1 MRRSW
6 YKIEKYPAM
15 LLALLAWPAGVFAA
29 DGSDRPTG
37 AADIHSFARPAQV
50 VVTHLD
56 LDIAVD
62 FQKKQIAGK
71 ARWRIQ
77 NHSGSDR
84 LFLDIR
90 DLTIERVTVGEGEE
104 EKETGFSTG
113 NPVKFLGQPLA
124 IDIRPET
131 ELVNIYYY
139 THPGAAALQWLEPQ
153 QTAGGKYPFL
163 FTQSQAILA
172 RTWVPCQDSPG
183 VRITYTARVK
193 TDPALLAVM
202 SAQNTPVKNPA
213 GIYTFMMNQP
223 IPSYLLALAVGN
235 LEYRSLG
242 ARSGIFAEPSL
253 IDKAAYEFADTEKMI
268 AAAEKLYGP
277 YRWEQY
283 DVLVLPPSFPF
294 GGMENPRL
302 TFATPT
308 VLAGDRSLVA
318 LIAHELAH
326 SWSGNLV
333 TNATWNDFWLNEGFT
348 TYFENR
354 IMEELYGE
362 EAAEMLAYLGYQDLL
377 KTLRQFGENSPD
389 THLYL
394 NLAGR
399 DPDAGMSDVAYE
411 KGALFLRMLE
421 KSFGREKWDAFLKSY
436 FDQHAF
442 KSMTTAGFLK
452 YLREKL
458 IDHDPALESNL
469 QIDAWV
475 YGPGLPDNCPIPN
488 PAAFAQVKVQAAA
501 WLAGT
506 PASDLQTGHWGTPH
520 WLEFIGQLHQPMSQ
534 EQMAELDAVFGF
546 TASSNAE
553 ILCAWLVRAIANGYQ
568 PAYPA
573 LENFLKTI
581 GRRKFLRPLY
591 QELAKTPRGLQRAR
605 EIYAIARRNYHPITV
620 KSIDEILNFSVA
632 SN

>member
-1 MRRSW
+1 MRRSL
-6 YKIEKYPAM
+6 YKTGKYSAI
-15 LLALLAWPAGVFAA
+15 LLALLAWPGGAFAGDRSGDSAA
-29 DGSDRPTG
+29 G
-37 AADIHSFARPAQV
+37 AADIHSFARPAEA

-56 LDIAVD
+56 LDIEVD
-62 FQKKQIAGK
+62 FLKKQIAGK
-71 ARWRIQ
+71 ARWRIR
-77 NHSGSDR
+77 NHAGAAR
-84 LFLDIR
+84 LYLDTR
-90 DLTIERVTVGEGEE
+90 DLAIERATLGEE
-104 EKETGFSTG
+104 EKETGFFPG
-113 NPVKFLGQPLA
+113 NSVKFLGQPLE
-124 IDIRPET
+124 IEIHPET
-131 ELVNIYYY
+131 EVVTVYYH
-139 THPGAAALQWLEPQ
+139 TRPGAAALQWLEPG
-153 QTAGGKYPFL
+153 QTAGGKHPFL

-172 RTWVPCQDSPG
+172 RTWIPCQDSPG
-183 VRITYTARVK
+183 IRITYTARVK

-202 SAQNTPVKNPA
+202 SAQNTPAKNPA
-213 GIYTFMMNQP
+213 GIYTFVMNQP
-223 IPSYLLALAVGN
+223 IPSYLLALAVGD

-242 ARSGIFAEPSL
+242 PRSGIFAEPPVVE
-253 IDKAAYEFADTEKMI
+253 KAAYEFADTEKMI
-268 AAAEKLYGP
+268 AAAEKLYGS

-333 TNATWNDFWLNEGFT
+333 TNAAWNDFWLNEGFT

-362 EAAEMLAYLGYQDLL
+362 ETAQMLAHLGYQDLL
-377 KTLRQFGENSPD
+377 KTFRKLGENSPD

-421 KSFGREKWDAFLKSY
+421 KTFGREKWDAFLKSY
-436 FDQHAF
+436 FDRHAF
-442 KSMTTAGFLK
+442 KSMTTTGFLT

-458 IDHDPALESNL
+458 TGNDAALESRL

-488 PAAFAQVKVQAAA
+488 PAAFEQVQAQAAA

-506 PASDLQTGHWGTPH
+506 PASALQTGNWGTPH
-520 WLEFIGQLHQPMSQ
+520 WLEFISHLPQPMAQ
-534 EQMAELDAVFGF
+534 EQMAELDAAFGF
-546 TASSNAE
+546 TASGNSE
-553 ILCAWLVRAIANGYQ
+553 ILCAWLVRAIANGYE

-591 QELAKTPRGLQRAR
+591 QELAKTPQGLQRAR
-605 EIYAIARRNYHPITV
+605 EIYTVARANYHPIAV

>member
-1 MRRSW
+1 MRRKM
-6 YKIEKYPAM
+6 YKTGKYPAI
-15 LLALLAWPAGVFAA
+15 LLALLAWPGGAFAG
-29 DGSDRPTG
+29 DGSGGPAAG
-37 AADIHSFARPAQV
+37 GADIHSFARPAEA

-56 LDIAVD
+56 LDIEAD

-77 NHSGSDR
+77 NHAGAAR
-84 LFLDIR
+84 LYLDSR
-90 DLTIERVTVGEGEE
+90 DLAIERVTVGEE
-104 EKETGFSTG
+104 EKETGFSLG
-113 NPVKFLGQPLA
+113 NSVKFLGQPLA
-124 IDIRPET
+124 IEVLPET
-131 ELVNIYYY
+131 EVVTIYYH
-139 THPGAAALQWLEPQ
+139 TRPGAAALQWLEPG
-153 QTAGGKYPFL
+153 QTAGGKHPFL

-183 VRITYTARVK
+183 IRITYTARVK

-202 SAQNTPVKNPA
+202 SAKNASGKNAA
-213 GIYTFMMNQP
+213 GIYTFVMSQP
-223 IPSYLLALAVGN
+223 IPSYLLALAVGD

-242 ARSGIFAEPSL
+242 PRSGIFAEPPVVE
-253 IDKAAYEFADTEKMI
+253 KAADEFADTEKMI

-333 TNATWNDFWLNEGFT
+333 TNAAWNDFWLNEGFT

-362 EAAEMLAYLGYQDLL
+362 ETAEMLAHLGYQDLL
-377 KTLRQFGENSPD
+377 KTFRKLGENSPD
-389 THLYL
+389 TRLYL
-394 NLAGR
+394 DLVGR

-421 KSFGREKWDAFLKSY
+421 KTFGREKWDEFLKSY

-442 KSMTTAGFLK
+442 KSMTTAGFLT

-458 IDHDPALESNL
+458 TGNDAALESRL

-475 YGPGLPDNCPIPN
+475 YGPGLPDNCPLTN
-488 PAAFAQVKVQAAA
+488 PAAFEQVKAQAAA

-506 PASDLQTGHWGTPH
+506 PATALQTGNWGTPH
-520 WLEFIGQLHQPMSQ
+520 WLEFISHLPRPMAQ
-534 EQMAELDAVFGF
+534 EQMAELDAAFGF
-546 TASSNAE
+546 TASGNSE
-553 ILCAWLVRAIANGYQ
+553 ILCAWLVPAIANGYE

-573 LENFLKTI
+573 LESFLKTI

-591 QELAKTPRGLQRAR
+591 QELAKTPQGLQRAR
-605 EIYAIARRNYHPITV
+605 EIYAIARANYHPIAV

>member
-1 MRRSW
+1 MRRKM
-6 YKIEKYPAM
+6 YKIGKYPAI
-15 LLALLAWPAGVFAA
+15 LLALLAWPGGAFAGDPPA
-29 DGSDRPTG
+29 G
-37 AADIHSFARPAQV
+37 AADIHSFARPAEAA
-50 VVTHLD
+50 VTHLD
-56 LDIAVD
+56 LDVEVD
-62 FQKKQIAGK
+62 FQQKQIAGK

-90 DLTIERVTVGEGEE
+90 DLVIQRVTVGEGEE

-124 IDIRPET
+124 IEIRPET
-131 ELVNIYYY
+131 EVVNIYYH
-139 THPGAAALQWLEPQ
+139 TRPDAAALQWLEPG

-183 VRITYTARVK
+183 VRVTYTARVK

-202 SAQNTPVKNPA
+202 SAKNTPAKNAA
-213 GIYTFMMNQP
+213 GIYTFVMNQP
-223 IPSYLLALAVGN
+223 IPSYLLALAVGD

-242 ARSGIFAEPSL
+242 PRSGIFAEPL
-253 IDKAAYEFADTEKMI
+253 VVDKAAYEFADTEKMI

-362 EAAEMLAYLGYQDLL
+362 ETAEMLARLGYQDLL
-377 KTLRQFGENSPD
+377 KTFRKLGENSPD

-394 NLAGR
+394 DLAGR

-421 KSFGREKWDAFLKSY
+421 KTFGREKWDAFLKSY
-436 FDQHAF
+436 FDHHAF
-442 KSMTTAGFLK
+442 KSMTTAGFLN

-458 IDHDPALESNL
+458 TGNGPALEAKL
-469 QIDAWV
+469 MLDAWV

-488 PAAFAQVKVQAAA
+488 PAAFEQVKGQATA

-506 PASDLQTGHWGTPH
+506 PATGLQTGKWGTPH
-520 WLEFIGQLHQPMSQ
+520 WLEFISHLPRPMAH
-534 EQMAELDAVFGF
+534 EQMAELDAAFGF
-546 TASSNAE
+546 TASGNSE
-553 ILCAWLVRAIANGYQ
+553 ILCAWLVHTIANGYE

-573 LENFLKTI
+573 LEDFLKTI

-591 QELAKTPRGLQRAR
+591 QELAKTPQGLQRAR
-605 EIYAIARRNYHPITV
+605 EIYALARANYHPIAV
-620 KSIDEILNFSVA
+620 KSVDEILNA
-632 SN
+632 SAESN